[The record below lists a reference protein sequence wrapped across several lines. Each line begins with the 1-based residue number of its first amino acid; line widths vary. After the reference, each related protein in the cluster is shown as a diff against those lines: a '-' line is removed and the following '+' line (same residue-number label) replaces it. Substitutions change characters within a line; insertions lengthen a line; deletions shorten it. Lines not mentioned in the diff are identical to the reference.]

1 MSFPSDYNTS
11 PWPVLRNI
19 TSSVLNFQ
27 QPHTYYGWTAVN
39 VTETMRAIAECQ
51 RACRIHVSLHAYLI
65 RCIAIAAAEHP
76 DVITY
81 RHRNTLIQYKSV
93 DIATALNKVQPDGS
107 RLPMIYI
114 VRNAE
119 SKSFAQINWEF
130 RLAVR
135 SDLSRDPGVLA
146 RRRFARLPGPLRYL
160 AMKRALRDPHG
171 ARKLYGNLQ
180 FTSLYQSDFRMPLV
194 PFPPNLGTVSIA
206 AGSVSESFLPDD
218 QGKPKLSKLLHFGDA
233 MNHDVIDGMPW
244 VQFVRRRAE
253 LIENCT
259 DLDDSF
265 IAETRQLRA
274 LDVKMEVLAYRHL

>member
-1 MSFPSDYNTS
+1 MPSEPDYNLS
-11 PWPVLRNI
+11 PWPVLRNL
-19 TSSVLNFQ
+19 TSSVLSFQ

-39 VTETMRAIAECQ
+39 VTETMRAIADCQ
-51 RACRIHVSLHAYLI
+51 RACRVPVSLHAYLI
-65 RCIAIAAAEHP
+65 RCIAMAANEHP
-76 DVITY
+76 SVVTY
-81 RHRNTLIQYKSV
+81 RHRNTLIQYESV
-93 DIATALNKVQPDGS
+93 DVATALNKKQPDGS

-135 SDLSRDPGVLA
+135 SDLSQDPGVLA

-160 AMKRALRDPHG
+160 AMRRALSHPHG

-194 PFPPNLGTVSIA
+194 PFPPNLGTISIA
-206 AGSVSESFLPDD
+206 AGSISDSFLPDD

-233 MNHDVIDGMPW
+233 MNHDVIDGIPW

-259 DLDDSF
+259 ELDASF
-265 IAETRQLRA
+265 IAETHRLRA
-274 LDVKMEVLAYRHL
+274 SSAT

>member
-1 MSFPSDYNTS
+1 MPRNMSQAPDYYLS
-11 PWPVLRNI
+11 PWPVLRNL
-19 TSSVLNFQ
+19 TSSVLSFQ

-39 VTETMRAIAECQ
+39 VTETMRALAECQ
-51 RACRIHVSLHAYLI
+51 RACRIPVSLHAYLI
-65 RCIAIAAAEHP
+65 RCIALAAAENP
-76 DVITY
+76 GVITY
-81 RHRNTLIQYKSV
+81 RHRNTLIHYKSV

-130 RLAVR
+130 RSAVR
-135 SDLSRDPGVLA
+135 NDLSHDPGVLA
-146 RRRFARLPGPLRYL
+146 RRRFARLPRLLRYL
-160 AMKRALRDPHG
+160 AMKRALWHPHG

-218 QGKPKLSKLLHFGDA
+218 RGLPKLSKLLHFGDA
-233 MNHDVIDGMPW
+233 MNHDVIDGIPW
-244 VQFVRRRAE
+244 LQFVRRRAE

-259 DLDDSF
+259 ELNASF
-265 IAETRQLRA
+265 IDETLRLRA
-274 LDVKMEVLAYRHL
+274 SNSP